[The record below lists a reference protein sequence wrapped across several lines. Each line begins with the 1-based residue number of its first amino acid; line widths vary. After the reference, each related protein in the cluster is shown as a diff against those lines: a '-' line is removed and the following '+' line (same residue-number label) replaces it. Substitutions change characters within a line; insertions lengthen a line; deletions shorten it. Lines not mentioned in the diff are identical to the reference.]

1 MRPKGSKAEL
11 ERRRRLGVALHRGGR
26 SIRDVAS
33 ELGCAPSSVAR
44 WTKMFESGGDD
55 ALTPLP
61 NAGGTS
67 RMTERQ
73 RVKLGALLLLGARMN
88 GFPTEMWTLRRVR
101 ELIRREFGFE
111 YSISNVHLVMHA
123 IGFSSQKAVRRAREQ
138 DADAVAEFRAKEWP
152 HIKKKPVAKAERSR

>member
-1 MRPKGSKAEL
+1 
-11 ERRRRLGVALHRGGR
+11 
-26 SIRDVAS
+26 
-33 ELGCAPSSVAR
+33 VAR

-55 ALTPLP
+55 ALTPIP

-67 RMTERQ
+67 RMTARQ

-101 ELIRREFGFE
+101 ELVEREFGIK
-111 YSISNVHLVMHA
+111 YSISNVHLLMHG

-138 DADAVAEFRAKEWP
+138 NADAVAEFRAKEWP
-152 HIKKKPVAKAERSR
+152 RIKKSPCRRPLDRAERRERFHVAAARDANLGASGEDAGAGLRRAS